1 MLGGSGMKYSEFKTE
16 VEKLGYIVKNKNEAH
31 IYVSDADG
39 LTIARVGKLHAVEMA
54 TDFMKFTTITRL
66 EHKLLIYTHC
76 KNLAETPLAEREEEK
91 RYWLQRIEP
100 PILGEQDPRYLFYT
114 RVGGYYDIGTTKS
127 EWRNVIKTI
136 FTESEISKMD
146 ITGFEKIEVAP

>member
-1 MLGGSGMKYSEFKTE
+1 MKYSEFKQV
-16 VEKLGYIVKNKNEAH
+16 VEELGYTFFENTYEVRILDNGACKLIIIDKTDTHVIDPNN
-31 IYVSDADG
+31 VSY
-39 LTIARVGKLHAVEMA
+39 
-54 TDFMKFTTITRL
+54 ITL
-66 EHKLLIYTHC
+66 SHKDKTELLD
-76 KNLAETPLAEREEEK
+76 LACELAKTPLAEREEEK

-136 FTESEISKMD
+136 FTESEIAEMD

>member
-1 MLGGSGMKYSEFKTE
+1 MRTKEFVEKIEALGYDVKNDCDTLLVKSDGEIICDVSNSEFGILDTDSYVGFKQIT
-16 VEKLGYIVKNKNEAH
+16 VEKRKEI
-31 IYVSDADG
+31 
-39 LTIARVGKLHAVEMA
+39 
-54 TDFMKFTTITRL
+54 
-66 EHKLLIYTHC
+66 LLI
-76 KNLAETPLAEREEEK
+76 LADYALTDPADREEEK

-136 FTESEISKMD
+136 FTESEIAEMD

>member
-1 MLGGSGMKYSEFKTE
+1 MRYSEFKRE
-16 VEKLGYIVKNKNEAH
+16 VEKMGFVVIDSGAP
-31 IYVSDADG
+31 IYVDKDKNGETLMSIDVHRRFLLDPG
-39 LTIARVGKLHAVEMA
+39 WSGFNKLTEDQQLKVY
-54 TDFMKFTTITRL
+54 D
-66 EHKLLIYTHC
+66 
-76 KNLAETPLAEREEEK
+76 LAYQLAKTPPAEREEEK

-136 FTESEISKMD
+136 FTESEIAQMD
-146 ITGFEKIEVAP
+146 ITGFEKIEVTP

>member
-1 MLGGSGMKYSEFKTE
+1 MKYSELDAYLELARWENERDDYHIKVYRNGYTVAKVGLWEQYNIRILDPTQMTE
-16 VEKLGYIVKNKNEAH
+16 
-31 IYVSDADG
+31 G
-39 LTIARVGKLHAVEMA
+39 LYR
-54 TDFMKFTTITRL
+54 RL
-66 EHKLLIYTHC
+66 TE
-76 KNLAETPLAEREEEK
+76 LAKTPLEEREEEK

-136 FTESEISKMD
+136 FTESEIAEMD
-146 ITGFEKIEVAP
+146 ITGFEKIEVTT

>member
-1 MLGGSGMKYSEFKTE
+1 MKYSEFKAE

-54 TDFMKFTTITRL
+54 TDFMSFTTITRL

-91 RYWLQRIEP
+91 KYYLRLVTP
-100 PILGEQDPRYLFYT
+100 PILKKQVPEYLRESEHSERYTTGLSKNTVNEET
-114 RVGGYYDIGTTKS
+114 R
-127 EWRNVIKTI
+127 TI
-136 FTESEISKMD
+136 FTESVIEDMD
-146 ITGFEKIEVAP
+146 ITGFKKEEVTP

>member
-31 IYVSDADG
+31 IYVSDADD

-91 RYWLQRIEP
+91 KYYLRLVIP
-100 PILGEQDPRYLFYT
+100 PILKRQVPEYLRESEHSECYT
-114 RVGGYYDIGTTKS
+114 TGLSKNTVNEK
-127 EWRNVIKTI
+127 IKTI
-136 FTESEISKMD
+136 FTESEIAKMD
-146 ITGFEKIEVAP
+146 ITGFEKEEVTP